1 MRTFYIRSNKLLR
14 TFHYCSTDVN
24 WNCLKVTVP
33 HFTVI
38 YGLHVDW
45 LALHLKVGLKVTFL
59 EIIRSYV
66 DKFNVFFLF
75 FFYYADIL
83 KVSSIVSINF
93 VFKIV

>member
-33 HFTVI
+33 HFTVVI

-45 LALHLKVGLKVTFL
+45 LALHLKVGMKCT
-59 EIIRSYV
+59 IS
-66 DKFNVFFLF
+66 
-75 FFYYADIL
+75 
-83 KVSSIVSINF
+83 
-93 VFKIV
+93 